1 LSNIKAK
8 ISKELAPIDGSELS
22 IDAADYAVLIAK
34 QNNAQ
39 LIALHVIRSEE
50 AYQYA
55 SNLTEVVTPTS
66 VDSMVQKVKQD
77 SQKWFD
83 TIEQKSNANNVQLKT
98 DIMVSPNST
107 AGTIVDYAEREGID
121 LIVLGTRGR
130 SGFKKLLLGST
141 ASDITAYAHC
151 PVMIIK

>member
-1 LSNIKAK
+1 LSNLKAK
-8 ISKELAPIDGSELS
+8 ISKVLAAIDGSELS

-55 SNLTEVVTPTS
+55 ANLTEVVTPTS
-66 VDSMVQKVKQD
+66 VDSMVQTVKQD

-83 TIEQKSNANNVQLKT
+83 PIEQKSNANNVQVKT
-98 DIMVSPNST
+98 DIILSPNST
-107 AGTIVDYAEREGID
+107 TGTIVDYAEREGID
-121 LIVLGTRGR
+121 LIVMGTRGR

-141 ASDITAYAHC
+141 ASDVTAYAHC
-151 PVMIIK
+151 PVLIIK

>member
-1 LSNIKAK
+1 MSNIKAK
-8 ISKELAPIDGSELS
+8 ISKVLAPIDGSELS
-22 IDAADYAVLIAK
+22 IDAADYAILIAK

-39 LIALHVIRSEE
+39 LIALHVIRSDE

-83 TIEQKSNANNVQLKT
+83 IIEQKSNVNN
-98 DIMVSPNST
+98 
-107 AGTIVDYAEREGID
+107 YAEREGID
-121 LIVLGTRGR
+121 LIVLGTRGGQDLR
-130 SGFKKLLLGST
+130 SSYLEVRLQMLQLMLI
-141 ASDITAYAHC
+141 AQ
-151 PVMIIK
+151 

>member
-1 LSNIKAK
+1 MSNLKAK
-8 ISKELAPIDGSELS
+8 ISKILAAIDGSELS

-66 VDSMVQKVKQD
+66 VESMVQTVKQD

-83 TIEQKSNANNVQLKT
+83 IIEQKSNANNVQVKT

-121 LIVLGTRGR
+121 LIVMGTRGR

-141 ASDITAYAHC
+141 ASDVIAYAHC
-151 PVMIIK
+151 LVMIIK

>member
-1 LSNIKAK
+1 MSNLKAK
-8 ISKELAPIDGSELS
+8 ISKVLAAIDGSELS

-66 VDSMVQKVKQD
+66 VDSMVQTVKQD

-83 TIEQKSNANNVQLKT
+83 TIEQKSNANNVQVKT

-121 LIVLGTRGR
+121 LIVMGTRGR

-141 ASDITAYAHC
+141 ASDVIAYAHC
-151 PVMIIK
+151 LVMIIK

>member
-1 LSNIKAK
+1 LSNLKAK
-8 ISKELAPIDGSELS
+8 ISKVLAAIDGSELS

-50 AYQYA
+50 ANQYA

-66 VDSMVQKVKQD
+66 VDSMVQTVKQD

-83 TIEQKSNANNVQLKT
+83 PIEQKSNANNVQVKT
-98 DIMVSPNST
+98 DIIVSPNST
-107 AGTIVDYAEREGID
+107 A
-121 LIVLGTRGR
+121 
-130 SGFKKLLLGST
+130 
-141 ASDITAYAHC
+141 
-151 PVMIIK
+151 